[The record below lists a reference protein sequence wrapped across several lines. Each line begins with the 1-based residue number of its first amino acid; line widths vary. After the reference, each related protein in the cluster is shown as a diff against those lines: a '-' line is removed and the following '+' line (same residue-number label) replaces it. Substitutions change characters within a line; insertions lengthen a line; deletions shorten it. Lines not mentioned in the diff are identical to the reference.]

1 MNHDHRSHTC
11 APDSVWDLQLSVQL
25 LYTDEAQYSKKTD
38 FKLVSLSLRLNFGL
52 HQHRG
57 ILGNCGNNVQHGR
70 AEKWWQKADCFNAGT
85 LLCILRF
92 LFLLRFFIVRL
103 NLGSAKSSTCQNAC
117 SLGQQRIKQVQELF
131 DAALGFS
138 SKLKQHVGQSNKKT
152 L

>member
-38 FKLVSLSLRLNFGL
+38 FKLVSLSLRHNFGL

-70 AEKWWQKADCFNAGT
+70 AEKFWQKADCFNAGT
-85 LLCILRF
+85 LHSSFTFSSQILHCQTELGECQELDMSKRL
-92 LFLLRFFIVRL
+92 LFGPAE
-103 NLGSAKSSTCQNAC
+103 NKAK
-117 SLGQQRIKQVQELF
+117 VWELF